1 MKNYYCLVAG
11 MPDISPDD
19 AKLSL
24 TVSDFKA
31 NYLPELS
38 KSDRKLIDLFFLQ
51 YDHRNLLAML
61 SDGETAPFDDRAVYS
76 REELAEALEQVKMG
90 EEQGRRLPSYF
101 YTFIASYPELKEQS
115 DQLPED
121 VLASAYYQYALT
133 CKNRFVAGWFAFN
146 LNVNNILV
154 ALTARK
160 YGFQAAPYLVGQGEV
175 VEALASSGA
184 RDFGLSSELDY
195 MDEVM
200 RISEINN
207 AVEKE
212 RKQDLLKWDWL
223 EEQTFFH
230 YFSVER
236 LFAFLVKLDIVER
249 WMSIDKEKGSAVF
262 RGLIDKLKNEVEI
275 PADFKK

>member
-1 MKNYYCLVAG
+1 
-11 MPDISPDD
+11 
-19 AKLSL
+19 
-24 TVSDFKA
+24 
-31 NYLPELS
+31 
-38 KSDRKLIDLFFLQ
+38 
-51 YDHRNLLAML
+51 
-61 SDGETAPFDDRAVYS
+61 
-76 REELAEALEQVKMG
+76 
-90 EEQGRRLPSYF
+90 
-101 YTFIASYPELKEQS
+101 
-115 DQLPED
+115 
-121 VLASAYYQYALT
+121 
-133 CKNRFVAGWFAFN
+133 
-146 LNVNNILV
+146 
-154 ALTARK
+154 
-160 YGFQAAPYLVGQGEV
+160 
-175 VEALASSGA
+175 
-184 RDFGLSSELDY
+184 
-195 MDEVM
+195 M

>member
-121 VLASAYYQYALT
+121 VLASIIQKPSSVIKISQAIK
-133 CKNRFVAGWFAFN
+133 C
-146 LNVNNILV
+146 I
-154 ALTARK
+154 
-160 YGFQAAPYLVGQGEV
+160 YG
-175 VEALASSGA
+175 
-184 RDFGLSSELDY
+184 R
-195 MDEVM
+195 
-200 RISEINN
+200 
-207 AVEKE
+207 
-212 RKQDLLKWDWL
+212 
-223 EEQTFFH
+223 
-230 YFSVER
+230 
-236 LFAFLVKLDIVER
+236 
-249 WMSIDKEKGSAVF
+249 
-262 RGLIDKLKNEVEI
+262 
-275 PADFKK
+275 

>member
-38 KSDRKLIDLFFLQ
+38 KSDRKLINLFFLQ

-61 SDGETAPFDDRAVYS
+61 AEGETAPFDERGVYT
-76 REELAEALEQVKMG
+76 REELAEAMDQVKMG
-90 EEQGRRLPSYF
+90 EEQGRKLPAYF
-101 YTFIASYPELKEQS
+101 YTFIASYSELKEEGER
-115 DQLPED
+115 LPED
-121 VLASAYYQYALT
+121 VLSSAYYQYAQT
-133 CKNRFVAGWFAFN
+133 CKNKFVASWFTFN

-160 YGFQAAPYLVGQGEV
+160 YGFQASSYLVGQGEV

-200 RISEINN
+200 RISEISN

-223 EEQTFFH
+223 DEQTFFH

-249 WMSIDKEKGSAVF
+249 WMTIDKERGSAVF